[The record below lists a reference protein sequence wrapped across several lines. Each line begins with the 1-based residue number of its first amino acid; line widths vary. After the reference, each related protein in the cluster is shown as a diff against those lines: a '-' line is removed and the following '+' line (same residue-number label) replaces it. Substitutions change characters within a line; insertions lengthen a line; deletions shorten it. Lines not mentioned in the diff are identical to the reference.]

1 MAKKTTRVAKTK
13 SPAKRSGGAA
23 KGAPAKKPASSSR
36 RNGRPRGT
44 AKERLENLAK
54 SIVDQ
59 ADRRQDPAIAI
70 PTRSLS
76 NVTYNEKTR
85 HVEMGDN
92 KQSRNF
98 FNYGQAKRFMQ
109 TMLVAS
115 KCKELIERGKTASIR
130 QIYYLAKHTIKGTKE
145 KTFDDQAESDPV
157 IEDVEVSIDALR
169 EELHVF
175 ASNRGN
181 LVGPIT
187 LVDDGNTLDCAAM
200 GSAGYAVPSICESSV
215 IQFKKCTAKFILH
228 VEKDTVWRRFHEDRF
243 WKKHNCIVSHGGGQP
258 ARGMRRLLR
267 RMHEELKLPVFV
279 LLDND
284 PWGYYIY
291 SVIKHGSIN
300 LAYESKRMAI
310 PDAKFIGVS
319 SFDYDRCDMS
329 DDVKIDLD
337 ANDIKRAKQIAAY
350 PWFANKRPWQREF
363 KKMIANGFKMEV
375 EAMISKDLEY
385 LTEHYVPMKLKDKK
399 QWLD

>member
-1 MAKKTTRVAKTK
+1 MAKKTGK
-13 SPAKRSGGAA
+13 SAEKSTGNSKAGPKIEA
-23 KGAPAKKPASSSR
+23 
-36 RNGRPRGT
+36 
-44 AKERLENLAK
+44 LAL
-54 SIVDQ
+54 SIVEM
-59 ADRRQDPAIAI
+59 ANRRSDPAIAI
-70 PTRSLS
+70 PTRTLS
-76 NVTYNEKTR
+76 NVAYNEKTK
-85 HVEMGDN
+85 HVELGGN
-92 KQSRNF
+92 KQSRSL

-109 TMLVAS
+109 TILVAS
-115 KCKELIERGKTASIR
+115 KCRELIERGKTASIR

-145 KTFDDQAESDPV
+145 KTFDDQNECGPI
-157 IEDVEVSIDALR
+157 IEDLEVAIDSLR

-181 LVGPIT
+181 LAGPIT
-187 LVDDGNTLDCAAM
+187 LVDDGSTLDCAAM
-200 GSAGYAVPSICESSV
+200 GSAGYAVPSICEPSV

-243 WKKHNCIVSHGGGQP
+243 WQTHNCIISHGGGQP

-300 LAYESKRMAI
+300 LAYESRRMAI
-310 PDAKFIGVS
+310 PAARFIGVS

-337 ANDIKRAKQIAAY
+337 ANDIKRAKQIMSY
-350 PWFANKRPWQREF
+350 PWFRNKRPWQREM
-363 KKMIANGFKMEV
+363 KKMISNGFKMEV
-375 EAMISKDLEY
+375 EAMISKDLSY

>member
-1 MAKKTTRVAKTK
+1 MPISMARKRRRTSSVTTAPKRARATGVAKRTK
-13 SPAKRSGGAA
+13 SRK
-23 KGAPAKKPASSSR
+23 
-36 RNGRPRGT
+36 NGT
-44 AKERLENLAK
+44 AQEHLEGLAK
-54 SIVDQ
+54 SVVEM
-59 ADRRQDPAIAI
+59 AHRRQDPAIQI
-70 PTRSLS
+70 PIRALS
-76 NVTYNEKTR
+76 NITFNEETR
-85 HVEMGDN
+85 HIEMGEN

-109 TMLVAS
+109 TLLVAS
-115 KCKELIERGKTASIR
+115 KCKELIDRGKTAIIR
-130 QIYYLAKHTIKGTKE
+130 QIYYLSKHTIKGTNE
-145 KTFDDQAESDPV
+145 KTFDDQNESDPV
-157 IEDVEVSIDALR
+157 IEDIEVAIDSLR

-181 LVGPIT
+181 LAGPIT
-187 LVDDGNTLDCAAM
+187 LVDAGNTLDCSAM
-200 GSAGYAVPSICESSV
+200 GSAGYAVPSIVEPDV
-215 IQFKKCTAKFILH
+215 IQFKKCAAKFILH

-243 WKKHNCIVSHGGGQP
+243 WQKHKCIVSHGGGQP

-279 LLDND
+279 LLDCD

-300 LAYESKRMAI
+300 LAYESRRMAI

-319 SFDYDRCDMS
+319 AFDYERCDMS

-337 ANDIKRAKQIAAY
+337 QNDIKRAKQIANY
-350 PWFANKRPWQREF
+350 RWFKDNRPWQREI
-363 KKMIANGFKMEV
+363 KKMISNRFKMEV

-385 LTEHYVPMKLKDKK
+385 LTEEYVPSKLKNKK

>member
-1 MAKKTTRVAKTK
+1 MAKKSQTATK
-13 SPAKRSGGAA
+13 PSK
-23 KGAPAKKPASSSR
+23 SR
-36 RNGRPRGT
+36 RNGAAGG
-44 AKERLENLAK
+44 KLETLAK
-54 SIVDQ
+54 DVVQ
-59 ADRRQDPAIAI
+59 MAFKKQDPAVKI
-70 PTRSLS
+70 PIRALS
-76 NVTYNEKTR
+76 NVAFNEKTR
-85 HVEMGDN
+85 HVEMGDS

-109 TMLVAS
+109 TLLVAS

-130 QIYYLAKHTIKGTKE
+130 QIYYLSKHTIKGTNE
-145 KTFDDQAESDPV
+145 KTFDAQEESDPI
-157 IEDVEVSIDALR
+157 IEDVEVAIDALR

-181 LVGPIT
+181 LAGPIT
-187 LVDDGNTLDCAAM
+187 LVDAGSTLDCSAM
-200 GSAGYAVPSICESSV
+200 GSAGYAVPSIVEPDTV
-215 IQFKKCTAKFILH
+215 QFKKCQAKFVLH

-243 WKKHNCIVSHGGGQP
+243 WQEHHCIISHGGGQP
-258 ARGMRRLLR
+258 ARGMRRLLQ
-267 RMHEELKLPVFV
+267 RMHDELSLPVFV

-300 LAYESKRMAI
+300 LAYESRRMAV

-319 SFDYDRCDMS
+319 SFDYERCGMT
-329 DDVKIDLD
+329 DDVKIELD
-337 ANDIKRAKQIAAY
+337 ATDVKRARQIANY
-350 PWFANKRPWQREF
+350 PWFANKRDWQREI
-363 KKMIANGFKMEV
+363 KKMLANGFKMEV

-385 LTEHYVPMKLKDKK
+385 LTKEYVPMKLRDKK

>member
-1 MAKKTTRVAKTK
+1 MARKTK
-13 SPAKRSGGAA
+13 HQTVNTRTAEPSKSRKHAKAAPKLESLARSVFDMA
-23 KGAPAKKPASSSR
+23 
-36 RNGRPRGT
+36 T
-44 AKERLENLAK
+44 ARK
-54 SIVDQ
+54 
-59 ADRRQDPAIAI
+59 DPTVEI
-70 PTRSLS
+70 PTRALS
-76 NVTYNEKTR
+76 NVAYNEKTR
-85 HVEMGDN
+85 HIELGDN

-109 TMLVAS
+109 TLLVAS
-115 KCKELIERGKTASIR
+115 KCKELIDKGKTASIR
-130 QIYYLAKHTIKGTKE
+130 QIYYMAKHTIAGTKE

-157 IEDVEVSIDALR
+157 IEDLEVAIDALR

-181 LVGPIT
+181 LAGHVT

-200 GSAGYAVPSICESSV
+200 GSAGYAVPSICEPDV

-243 WKKHNCIVSHGGGQP
+243 WEKHRCIVSHGAGQP

-267 RMHEELKLPVFV
+267 RMHDELKLPVFV

-300 LAYESKRMAI
+300 LAYESRRMAV
-310 PDAKFIGVS
+310 PDARFIGVS
-319 SFDYDRCDMS
+319 SFDYERCGMS
-329 DDVKIDLD
+329 DDVKIELD
-337 ANDIKRAKQIAAY
+337 ASDIKRSKQILNYA
-350 PWFANKRPWQREF
+350 WFRNKRAWAREI

-375 EAMISKDLEY
+375 EAMISKDLAY
-385 LTEHYVPMKLKDKK
+385 LTEEYVPMKLKDRK

>member
-1 MAKKTTRVAKTK
+1 MARKLATAAPKRKRTSRAGGDAATQTRIEQLA
-13 SPAKRSGGAA
+13 RSVVDMAA
-23 KGAPAKKPASSSR
+23 R
-36 RNGRPRGT
+36 RKDP
-44 AKERLENLAK
+44 
-54 SIVDQ
+54 SID
-59 ADRRQDPAIAI
+59 I
-70 PTRSLS
+70 PLRALS
-76 NVTYNEKTR
+76 NVAFNERTR
-85 HVEMGDN
+85 HVEMGGN
-92 KQSRNF
+92 KQSRSL

-115 KCKELIERGKTASIR
+115 KCKELIDRGKTASIR
-130 QIYYLAKHTIKGTKE
+130 QIYYLSKHSIKGTNE
-145 KTFDDQAESDPV
+145 KTFDDQAESDPI
-157 IEDVEVSIDALR
+157 IEDIEVAIDSLR

-181 LVGPIT
+181 LVGPVT
-187 LVDDGNTLDCAAM
+187 LVDAGNTLDCTAM
-200 GSAGYAVPSICESSV
+200 GSAGYAVPSICEQDV
-215 IQFKKCTAKFILH
+215 IQFKKCQAKFVLH

-243 WKKHNCIVSHGGGQP
+243 WDKHQCIVSHGGGQP

-300 LAYESKRMAI
+300 LAYESRRMAI
-310 PDAKFIGVS
+310 PDAVFLGVS
-319 SFDYDRCDMS
+319 SFDYERCGMN
-329 DDVKIDLD
+329 DDVKIELD
-337 ANDIKRAKQIAAY
+337 PNDIKRAKQIAAY
-350 PWFANKRPWQREF
+350 PWFEKKREWQREI
-363 KKMIANGFKMEV
+363 KKMLANGFKMEV

-385 LTEHYVPMKLKDKK
+385 LTGEYVPMKLKDKK

>member
-1 MAKKTTRVAKTK
+1 MARKTATTAPTR
-13 SPAKRSGGAA
+13 KRTSRAGADA
-23 KGAPAKKPASSSR
+23 ATQTRIEQLARSVVDMAAR
-36 RNGRPRGT
+36 R
-44 AKERLENLAK
+44 K
-54 SIVDQ
+54 
-59 ADRRQDPAIAI
+59 DPAIDI
-70 PTRSLS
+70 PLRALS
-76 NVTYNEKTR
+76 NVAFNERTR
-85 HVEMGDN
+85 HVEMGGN
-92 KQSRNF
+92 KQSRSL

-115 KCKELIERGKTASIR
+115 KCKELIDRGKTASIR
-130 QIYYLAKHTIKGTKE
+130 QIYYLSKHSIKGTNE
-145 KTFDDQAESDPV
+145 KTFDDQAESDPI
-157 IEDVEVSIDALR
+157 IEDIEVAIDSLR

-181 LVGPIT
+181 LVGPVT
-187 LVDDGNTLDCAAM
+187 LVDAGSTLDCTAM
-200 GSAGYAVPSICESSV
+200 GSAGYAVPSICEPDV
-215 IQFKKCTAKFILH
+215 IQFKKCQAKFVLH

-243 WKKHNCIVSHGGGQP
+243 WDKHQCIVSHGGGQP

-300 LAYESKRMAI
+300 LAYESRRMAI
-310 PDAKFIGVS
+310 PDAVFLGVS
-319 SFDYDRCDMS
+319 SFDYDRCGMN
-329 DDVKIDLD
+329 DDVKIELD
-337 ANDIKRAKQIAAY
+337 PNDIKRAKQIAAY
-350 PWFANKRPWQREF
+350 PWFEKKREWQREI
-363 KKMIANGFKMEV
+363 KKMLQNGFKMEV

-385 LTEHYVPMKLKDKK
+385 LTSEYVPMKLKDRK

>member
-1 MAKKTTRVAKTK
+1 MAKKAKATK
-13 SPAKRSGGAA
+13 KTASKS
-23 KGAPAKKPASSSR
+23 KTCAKKST
-36 RNGRPRGT
+36 NGSAAAT
-44 AKERLENLAK
+44 KTSAQIDKLAK
-54 SIVDQ
+54 SIVKMAHAQ
-59 ADRRQDPAIAI
+59 EDPAILI

-76 NVTYNEKTR
+76 NVAYCDKKKLI
-85 HVEMGDN
+85 EMGGN

-115 KCKELIERGKTASIR
+115 KCKDLIGMGKTASIR
-130 QIYYLAKHTIKGTKE
+130 QIYYMAKHTIKGTKE

-157 IEDVEVSIDALR
+157 IEDLEVSIDALR

-181 LVGPIT
+181 LAGPIT

-215 IQFKKCTAKFILH
+215 IQFKKCSAKFILH

-243 WKKHNCIVSHGGGQP
+243 WQKHNCIVSHGGGQP

-300 LAYESKRMAI
+300 LAYESRRMAI

-319 SFDYDRCDMS
+319 AFDYALCDMS
-329 DDVKIDLD
+329 DDVKIELD
-337 ANDIKRAKQIAAY
+337 ANDIKRAKQIANYA
-350 PWFANKRPWQREF
+350 WFEKKRPWQKEI
-363 KKMIANGFKMEV
+363 KKMLSNGFKMEV
-375 EAMISKDLEY
+375 EAMISKDLSY
-385 LTEHYVPMKLKDKK
+385 LTEQYVPMKLKDKK
-399 QWLD
+399 LWLD

>member
-1 MAKKTTRVAKTK
+1 MAKKTAKTGKK
-13 SPAKRSGGAA
+13 SLGKGSIATKKKVSGRKRS
-23 KGAPAKKPASSSR
+23 SQ
-36 RNGRPRGT
+36 GT
-44 AKERLENLAK
+44 DEKLRELANR
-54 SIVDQ
+54 VVEMAREQ
-59 ADRRQDPAIAI
+59 QDPHFSI
-70 PTRSLS
+70 PTRALS
-76 NVTYNEKTR
+76 NIAFNEKTK
-85 HVEMGDN
+85 HIELGGN

-109 TMLVAS
+109 TLLVAS
-115 KCKELIERGKTASIR
+115 KCKELIGEDKTASIR
-130 QIYYLAKHTIKGTKE
+130 QIYYRAKHTIKGTNE
-145 KTFDDQAESDPV
+145 KTFDDQNESDPI
-157 IEDVEVSIDALR
+157 IEDLEVTLDTLR

-181 LVGPIT
+181 LAGPIT
-187 LVDDGNTLDCAAM
+187 LVDIGNTLDCAAM
-200 GSAGYAVPSICESSV
+200 GSAGYAVPSIVEPDV
-215 IQFKKCTAKFILH
+215 VQFKKCDAKFILH

-243 WKKHNCIVSHGGGQP
+243 WEKHKCIVSHGGGQP

-300 LAYESKRMAI
+300 LAYESRRMAI
-310 PDAKFIGVS
+310 PSAKFIGVS
-319 SFDYDRCDMS
+319 SFDYDRCNMS

-337 ANDIKRAKQIAAY
+337 QNDIKRAKQIANYA
-350 PWFANKRPWQREF
+350 WFKDKRPWQKEI
-363 KKMIANGFKMEV
+363 KKMISNGFKMEV
-375 EAMISKDLEY
+375 EAMMSKDLSY
-385 LTEHYVPMKLKDKK
+385 LTEEYVPMKLKDRK

>member
-13 SPAKRSGGAA
+13 SPAKRSGGAT
-23 KGAPAKKPASSSR
+23 KGVPAKKPASSSR

-130 QIYYLAKHTIKGTKE
+130 QIYYLAKHTIKGTNE

-363 KKMIANGFKMEV
+363 KKMLANGFKMEV

-385 LTEHYVPMKLKDKK
+385 LTEHYVPMKLNDKK